1 MTTPTTQIV
10 GVFSFWTWTTGTLS
24 CVRRADARRELTHRE
39 EQGTQVRVEMAK
51 PAARPGPFGPGPFGP
66 GPFGPGLLGTVRKL
80 GRVF

>member
-39 EQGTQVRVEMAK
+39 EQGTRLTN
-51 PAARPGPFGPGPFGP
+51 
-66 GPFGPGLLGTVRKL
+66 LLDKL
-80 GRVF
+80 YLFPYV